1 MKMSPREMVLAA
13 LFAAL
18 CAVAA
23 ALVRFGGAVV
33 PFSLVPFVVML
44 AGALLGARA
53 GALSILV
60 YVLLGL
66 SGLPVFEKPPFGG
79 PAYVLQPTFG
89 FLPGFIAGAFVIG
102 ALLPRR
108 REPGLWRYLPAMV
121 AGLAVIYLVGLPYL
135 YLILNFYLGKA
146 VSAAQV
152 IKIGFLP
159 FIGFDLLKAVV
170 AAGLARL
177 VVRRLGDRRAVPERR

>member
-1 MKMSPREMVLAA
+1 MKISPREMVLAA

-23 ALVRFGGAVV
+23 ALVRFGGPVV

-66 SGLPVFEKPPFGG
+66 AGLPVFEKPPFGG
-79 PAYVLQPTFG
+79 PAYLLQPTFG
-89 FLPGFIAGAFVIG
+89 FLLGFIAGSFVIG

-108 REPGLWRYLPAMV
+108 TEPGLWRYLLAMA
-121 AGLAVIYLVGLPYL
+121 AGLAVIYLIGLPYL
-135 YLILNFYLGKA
+135 YVILNFYLGQA
-146 VSAAQV
+146 VPAAQI

-177 VVRRLGDRRAVPERR
+177 VVRRLGDWRDAPGH